1 MAMLAGAGN
10 QSAYLGGVIEVSL
23 EQECVSAQSLNLLT
37 QALRISLRL
46 TVVNDHIT
54 TCPRDSEGKLAPN
67 PTGSTSDKHQFIV
80 K

>member
-1 MAMLAGAGN
+1 
-10 QSAYLGGVIEVSL
+10 
-23 EQECVSAQSLNLLT
+23 
-37 QALRISLRL
+37 L